1 MSTQTSNSFSATGGK
16 KWLNNVPFASGQD
29 GQASPMVVVEIPDV
43 NSVPVFGADP
53 AACNHIS
60 ETIARALNADAP
72 QSSVAQPIQT
82 QPAQAPDANASAVS
96 FNDAMSLSAI
106 QAAMRKGAE
115 LGAPSMGTS
124 NAKAP
129 TMGFQNPEPNVAD
142 SNMDGAFE
150 MSALGS
156 RPFESRPSAL
166 NVVSDVSEQPREW
179 TQPPDPSKSS
189 RTAPVEASPKES
201 GGKALSPKDESIS
214 TLVGAIL
221 DRFPVGDPTVIVFVG
236 SEENIHTDET
246 CARVASQLS
255 EHDIGGIMLIDSD
268 TKGKALTLASGL
280 EGKDGI
286 ADVVNRDKSWADLV
300 YGRASSGLDFM
311 CVGTDKFHHYDSQ
324 ERQDRLRAAISEMKK
339 EYQFVCVSAGDAHGK
354 SAKIWSDICDGTYL
368 LVSMRNTNETIAKS
382 AVAELQS
389 SGARLLGCVV
399 TDAV

>member
-1 MSTQTSNSFSATGGK
+1 MSTQTSNSYSATGGK
-16 KWLNNVPFASGQD
+16 RWLNNVPFASGQD
-29 GQASPMVVVEIPDV
+29 AQASPMVVVEIPDV

-53 AACNHIS
+53 AACNDIS
-60 ETIARALNADAP
+60 ETIARALNADAS
-72 QSSVAQPIQT
+72 QSSVGQPT
-82 QPAQAPDANASAVS
+82 QSQPKPVQAADTNSSAVS

-115 LGAPSMGTS
+115 LRPSMGAS
-124 NAKAP
+124 IPNAT
-129 TMGFQNPEPNVAD
+129 TMGFQNAD
-142 SNMDGAFE
+142 SNVP
-150 MSALGS
+150 GS
-156 RPFESRPSAL
+156 RPFESSPTAL
-166 NVVSDVSEQPREW
+166 NVVGDVSEQPREW

-189 RTAPVEASPKES
+189 RTAPAESSPKES

-221 DRFPVGDPTVIVFVG
+221 DRFPVGDPTVLVFVG

-255 EHDIGGIMLIDSD
+255 EHNIGGIMLIDSD

-280 EGKDGI
+280 EGKLGI

-300 YGRASSGLDFM
+300 YGRSSSGLDFM

-339 EYQFVCVSAGDAHGK
+339 EYQFVCISAGDAHGK
-354 SAKIWSDICDGTYL
+354 SARIWSDICDGTYL
-368 LVSMRNTNETIAKS
+368 LVSMKNTNETIAKS

-399 TDAV
+399 TDAI